1 MKKTTLLFILF
12 LTGLMDCSA
21 PVTPGAT
28 PQRQNNAA
36 PAFQLIP
43 TTNMWTVIKL
53 DTRYGRMLQV
63 QYDIQGEDRMEV
75 VLNENYLAGN
85 DCAGNGRFTLYSTKN
100 MYTFILLD
108 QHDGRMWQV
117 QWAIDVYHRLV
128 IPINPTQNSTN
139 L

>member
-1 MKKTTLLFILF
+1 MA
-12 LTGLMDCSA
+12 CS
-21 PVTPGAT
+21 TPEDK
-28 PQRQNNAA
+28 PKQQSNAA
-36 PAFQLIP
+36 PAFQLFP
-43 TTNMWTVIKL
+43 TTNMWTFIKL
-53 DTRYGRMLQV
+53 DTRNGRMWQV
-63 QYDIQGEDRMEV
+63 QYDIQGDDRMEV

-85 DCAGNGRFTLYSTKN
+85 DSAGNGRFTLYSTKN

-117 QWAIDVYHRLV
+117 QWAIDADQRLV

>member
-1 MKKTTLLFILF
+1 
-12 LTGLMDCSA
+12 
-21 PVTPGAT
+21 
-28 PQRQNNAA
+28 
-36 PAFQLIP
+36 
-43 TTNMWTVIKL
+43 MWTFIKL
-53 DTRYGRMLQV
+53 DTRNGRMWQV
-63 QYDIQGEDRMEV
+63 QYDIQGDDRMEV

-100 MYTFILLD
+100 MFTFILLD

-117 QWAIDVYHRLV
+117 QWAIDADQRLT